1 MRIDDFGNFSE
12 IMNAISVSW
21 LSTKMLEL
29 INRKLLDQ
37 IKPVATGIL
46 SAIFERSIAK
56 TNLDL
61 VHNPIGP

>member
-29 INRKLLDQ
+29 IIRKLLDQ

-46 SAIFERSIAK
+46 LAIFERSIAK